1 MADFNRE
8 SDQGGPGDPEAPP
21 LLLAELHRVYGV
33 TPAVAP
39 SVDQA
44 ILREARAGFG
54 RRGRF
59 RTIVRWTGAAAAV
72 AAAVVVIVLNFRQDR
87 PTAGTTVA
95 GDVDR
100 SGRVD
105 IVDALVLAK
114 QVEAG
119 PSGGAVEA
127 SDVTGDGILDRRDV
141 DHVANLAVKLR

>member
-1 MADFNRE
+1 MAEFNRE
-8 SDQGGPGDPEAPP
+8 RNQGGSGESQAPP
-21 LLLAELHRVYGV
+21 LLLAELHRAYGA

-39 SVDQA
+39 SIDQA

-59 RTIVRWTGAAAAV
+59 RTVARWTGAAAAV

-87 PTAGTTVA
+87 PAAGTTVA

-100 SGRVD
+100 SGRID
-105 IVDALVLAK
+105 IVDALVLAR

-119 PSGGAVEA
+119 PPRGTVEA
-127 SDVTGDGILDRRDV
+127 NDVTGDGVLDRRDV